1 MSSQTEPLA
10 NLVFLKTFSKGNKE
24 TEQKYIAI
32 FLRNTPDLMEVLEKQ
47 IKQKDL
53 PAVEITAHSLKAQF
67 NFIGF
72 TEGESCTRRIRAMAQ
87 ERKNQDEIQHAINL
101 LRDLCDVVYVELK
114 EKLRMPQ

>member
-1 MSSQTEPLA
+1 MSGNSEPLA
-10 NLVFLKTFSKGNKE
+10 NLIFLKTFSKGNKE

-32 FLRNTPDLMEVLEKQ
+32 FLRNTPDLMITLENQ

-72 TEGESCTRRIRAMAQ
+72 TVGENCARKIRVLAQ
-87 ERKNQDEIQHAINL
+87 ERRDEGQMMRVLSSLQELCETLYIELEANNL
-101 LRDLCDVVYVELK
+101 
-114 EKLRMPQ
+114 